1 MVRNVILKIIVIMI
15 IFQTTFVPISKASF
29 LDDIFEKGDEFVE
42 EGKNNQYV
50 TNIDKDGNEV
60 IEKDENGNPIEILN
74 QKQLQK
80 NINQIY
86 NVIFGIGVA
95 LSVIIGSILGI
106 KFMIGSIEEQAKIK
120 ETLVPYA
127 LGCIVVFGAFGIWK
141 IIITLGGNIFT

>member
-50 TNIDKDGNEV
+50 TDIDENGNEV
-60 IEKDENGNPIEILN
+60 VKKDENGNPIEILN